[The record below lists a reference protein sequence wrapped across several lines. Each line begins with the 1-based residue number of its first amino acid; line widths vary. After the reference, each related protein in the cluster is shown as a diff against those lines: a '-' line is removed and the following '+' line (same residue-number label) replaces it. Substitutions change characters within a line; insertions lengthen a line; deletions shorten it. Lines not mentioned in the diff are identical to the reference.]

1 MSIKEITNRRDFS
14 IQIDT
19 DDDEINFVVDDK
31 PADPNGFENAT
42 WEQREACQRGSS
54 LLNTILRQILVR
66 RKRSA
71 PDKLEEEVPDLPIFA
86 LRKPE
91 QSFQSRLW
99 PVASSCNDHDSVMT
113 SICV

>member
-42 WEQREACQRGSS
+42 WEQINEREAHQ
-54 LLNTILRQILVR
+54 VR
-66 RKRSA
+66 
-71 PDKLEEEVPDLPIFA
+71 
-86 LRKPE
+86 
-91 QSFQSRLW
+91 
-99 PVASSCNDHDSVMT
+99 
-113 SICV
+113 